1 MVWLR
6 RCTHYLFI
14 VVVAVNST
22 LLTINAGDYIF
33 YTDWAWTSFVVFSIS
48 QTLMLAVGASYYLT
62 FTGVPG
68 TATYYALIMTVYTWI
83 AKGAWFALG
92 YPYDFIVTPVWL
104 PSAMLLDLA
113 YWATK
118 KNKHSSDT
126 VRRSLSWNVIT
137 TIQHGQLITVADP
150 LETAFKYPRPTLPP
164 YMTPI
169 EPQVG
174 KFYNSPVALGAG
186 AGAVLSVT
194 FTALG
199 CKLTT
204 WTYRWMAAWSKWD

>member
-33 YTDWAWTSFVVFSIS
+33 YTDWAWTSYTVFSIS
-48 QTLMLAVGASYYLT
+48 QTLMLIVGATYYLT

-83 AKGAWFALG
+83 AKAAWFSLG

-104 PSAMLLDLA
+104 PSAMLLDLV

-118 KNKHSSDT
+118 K
-126 VRRSLSWNVIT
+126 
-137 TIQHGQLITVADP
+137 
-150 LETAFKYPRPTLPP
+150 
-164 YMTPI
+164 
-169 EPQVG
+169 
-174 KFYNSPVALGAG
+174 
-186 AGAVLSVT
+186 
-194 FTALG
+194 
-199 CKLTT
+199 
-204 WTYRWMAAWSKWD
+204 

>member
-83 AKGAWFALG
+83 AKGCLL
-92 YPYDFIVTPVWL
+92 YTS
-104 PSAMLLDLA
+104 PSPRDGLLSRMP
-113 YWATK
+113 
-118 KNKHSSDT
+118 SS
-126 VRRSLSWNVIT
+126 
-137 TIQHGQLITVADP
+137 A
-150 LETAFKYPRPTLPP
+150 
-164 YMTPI
+164 
-169 EPQVG
+169 
-174 KFYNSPVALGAG
+174 
-186 AGAVLSVT
+186 
-194 FTALG
+194 
-199 CKLTT
+199 
-204 WTYRWMAAWSKWD
+204 